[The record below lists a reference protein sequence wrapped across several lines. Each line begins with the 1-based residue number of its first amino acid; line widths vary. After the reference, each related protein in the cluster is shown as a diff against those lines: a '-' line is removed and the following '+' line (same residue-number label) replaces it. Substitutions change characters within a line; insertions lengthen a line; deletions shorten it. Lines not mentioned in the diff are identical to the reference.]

1 MQAITIKYAGP
12 TEFKGARLNV
22 SAEAGRKTFSYNYAF
37 DFEQNVI
44 EAAKAF
50 AKSKGWEG
58 KMAIGQDSKGNWQAV
73 FIKDWTTFEIYND

>member
-1 MQAITIKYAGP
+1 MQTITIKYAGP
-12 TEFKGARLNV
+12 TEFKDARLNV
-22 SAEAGRKTFSYNYAF
+22 SAAEAGRKTFSYNYAF

-58 KMAIGQDSKGNWQAV
+58 KMAIVTGKQIGRAHV
-73 FIKDWTTFEIYND
+73 

>member
-12 TEFKGARLNV
+12 TNTKGSRMIA
-22 SAEAGRKTFSYNYAF
+22 SATAGRKICNYDYALTV
-37 DFEQNVI
+37 EQNAI

-58 KMAIGQDSKGNWQAV
+58 KMAIGQDSKGDWQAV
-73 FIKDWTTFEIYND
+73 FIKDWTTFEI